1 MMQSVDP
8 VLLVAA
14 VPGELAGTVA
24 VAMGGAVGALWRRL
38 VVERDQFLRREEAR
52 DTRDDTH
59 RQIVVDAL
67 ARISEEF
74 HSVQLAIKDIGRA
87 G

>member
-1 MMQSVDP
+1 MQSVEP
-8 VLLVAA
+8 VVLLTS
-14 VPGELAGTVA
+14 VPGEVAGSVA
-24 VAMGGAVGALWRRL
+24 VAMGGALGALWQRL

>member
-1 MMQSVDP
+1 MQSVEP
-8 VLLVAA
+8 VVLLTS
-14 VPGELAGTVA
+14 VPGEVAGSVA
-24 VAMGGAVGALWRRL
+24 VAMGGAVGALWQRL